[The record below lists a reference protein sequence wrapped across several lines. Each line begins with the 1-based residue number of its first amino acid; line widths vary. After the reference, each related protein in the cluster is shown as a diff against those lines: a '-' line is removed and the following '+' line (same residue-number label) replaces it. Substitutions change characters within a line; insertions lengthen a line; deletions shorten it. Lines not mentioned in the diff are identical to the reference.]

1 MKEVSGSVV
10 TTTGRARFW
19 IVGQRGDNEVPVVN
33 RRGQPGGRATE
44 LDVGQ
49 PRQNRGSSVVGVDVG
64 RIPEPSED
72 NGVRWCTNDRGR
84 RRRNSGVIGADEP
97 AESTSTAV

>member
-1 MKEVSGSVV
+1 VV
-10 TTTGRARFW
+10 TTTGRTRFW

-33 RRGQPGGRATE
+33 RRGQPGGRASE

-49 PRQNRGSSVVGVDVG
+49 PRQNRGSSVVGVDVE

-72 NGVRWCTNDRGR
+72 NGVGWCTNDRGR
-84 RRRNSGVIGADEP
+84 RRRISGMNGAIEP
-97 AESTSTAV
+97 AESTSSAE